1 MINMDTEKDYGE
13 AHLNPLQR
21 QNMRIFIEATK
32 SLMDSVG
39 EEGLSIRK
47 IAAKA
52 GYNSAT
58 IYNYFQDLD
67 ELMLFG
73 SVSFFRD
80 VFQKVLEGRTDDMTW
95 KDRYIYFFR
104 SLASVSFRKPT
115 AFYNMFYGPH
125 SEELGRIMRVY
136 FNQLYPEE
144 LNGIDAGF
152 AQVMREGILVNKY
165 RLLFTNLLREENY
178 TEEVEEITP
187 VLLNSLY
194 HTFLHEAIKRGKDFD
209 VEQKAAYFV
218 NLVKTILDGSV
229 IISNYQKEHD

>member
-67 ELMLFG
+67 EL
-73 SVSFFRD
+73 
-80 VFQKVLEGRTDDMTW
+80 
-95 KDRYIYFFR
+95 
-104 SLASVSFRKPT
+104 
-115 AFYNMFYGPH
+115 
-125 SEELGRIMRVY
+125 
-136 FNQLYPEE
+136 
-144 LNGIDAGF
+144 
-152 AQVMREGILVNKY
+152 
-165 RLLFTNLLREENY
+165 
-178 TEEVEEITP
+178 
-187 VLLNSLY
+187 
-194 HTFLHEAIKRGKDFD
+194 
-209 VEQKAAYFV
+209 
-218 NLVKTILDGSV
+218 
-229 IISNYQKEHD
+229 

>member
-1 MINMDTEKDYGE
+1 
-13 AHLNPLQR
+13 
-21 QNMRIFIEATK
+21 
-32 SLMDSVG
+32 
-39 EEGLSIRK
+39 
-47 IAAKA
+47 
-52 GYNSAT
+52 
-58 IYNYFQDLD
+58 
-67 ELMLFG
+67 MLFG

-104 SLASVSFRKPT
+104 SLASVSFRKPK

-194 HTFLHEAIKRGKDFD
+194 HTFLHEAIKRGRILMWNKRPRIWF
-209 VEQKAAYFV
+209 FV
-218 NLVKTILDGSV
+218 KFWGAKVSMHSWRGHALNTVRVLFRCVC
-229 IISNYQKEHD
+229 

>member
-80 VFQKVLEGRTDDMTW
+80 VFQKVLEGRTDD
-95 KDRYIYFFR
+95 
-104 SLASVSFRKPT
+104 VE
-115 AFYNMFYGPH
+115 GP
-125 SEELGRIMRVY
+125 L
-136 FNQLYPEE
+136 
-144 LNGIDAGF
+144 
-152 AQVMREGILVNKY
+152 
-165 RLLFTNLLREENY
+165 
-178 TEEVEEITP
+178 
-187 VLLNSLY
+187 
-194 HTFLHEAIKRGKDFD
+194 
-209 VEQKAAYFV
+209 
-218 NLVKTILDGSV
+218 
-229 IISNYQKEHD
+229 

>member
-21 QNMRIFIEATK
+21 QNMRIFIVATI

-39 EEGLSIRK
+39 EELRSIRK

-52 GYNSAT
+52 GYKIAI

-95 KDRYIYFFR
+95 KDRYIYFPR
-104 SLASVSFRKPT
+104 SFACVSPRKP
-115 AFYNMFYGPH
+115 
-125 SEELGRIMRVY
+125 
-136 FNQLYPEE
+136 
-144 LNGIDAGF
+144 
-152 AQVMREGILVNKY
+152 
-165 RLLFTNLLREENY
+165 
-178 TEEVEEITP
+178 
-187 VLLNSLY
+187 
-194 HTFLHEAIKRGKDFD
+194 KDF
-209 VEQKAAYFV
+209 
-218 NLVKTILDGSV
+218 
-229 IISNYQKEHD
+229 

>member
-73 SVSFFRD
+73 SVSFFGSLSN
-80 VFQKVLEGRTDDMTW
+80 FGVLKCLCTPGEDM
-95 KDRYIYFFR
+95 
-104 SLASVSFRKPT
+104 
-115 AFYNMFYGPH
+115 H
-125 SEELGRIMRVY
+125 
-136 FNQLYPEE
+136 
-144 LNGIDAGF
+144 
-152 AQVMREGILVNKY
+152 
-165 RLLFTNLLREENY
+165 
-178 TEEVEEITP
+178 
-187 VLLNSLY
+187 
-194 HTFLHEAIKRGKDFD
+194 
-209 VEQKAAYFV
+209 
-218 NLVKTILDGSV
+218 
-229 IISNYQKEHD
+229 

>member
-104 SLASVSFRKPT
+104 SLASVSFRKPK
-115 AFYNMFYGPH
+115 AFYNMFSMVPTVKSWDVLCG
-125 SEELGRIMRVY
+125 S
-136 FNQLYPEE
+136 
-144 LNGIDAGF
+144 
-152 AQVMREGILVNKY
+152 ILTSSIPKNSMA
-165 RLLFTNLLREENY
+165 LM
-178 TEEVEEITP
+178 P
-187 VLLNSLY
+187 VLP
-194 HTFLHEAIKRGKDFD
+194 R
-209 VEQKAAYFV
+209 
-218 NLVKTILDGSV
+218 
-229 IISNYQKEHD
+229 